1 MQVQPGKEVRD
12 AHWGARDT
20 SVQLKDIQ
28 KKLPLRVLS
37 AADWQH
43 WITKGYVIVRKA
55 VPKDNVDRL
64 VDLLWRFDEKDPNDP
79 STWYAPQRREH
90 RLKEL
95 HALAG
100 RRHGPLACIV
110 LALDQPDLRRP
121 GGIRSGDGLRPS
133 ELLAEALQATRR
145 GSDVIARLGTA
156 EFAIVA
162 PESDVEGATA
172 LAERLILALK
182 RVSAEHGAAAP
193 PAVRAGLDGVP
204 DFGATAVD
212 PADLLRR
219 ANAALQSAVPG
230 EGTWL
235 RRFVH

>member
-90 RLKEL
+90 RLKEINNAGMVEIFNHQYL
-95 HALAG
+95 WDNRQERRVYDAFVDIWDREDLWVGIDRANLTPPKKVPVSVVSPAFTKDTVSNSCSVSSLPKPPPATTIALALLFWLLS
-100 RRHGPLACIV
+100 PSM
-110 LALDQPDLRRP
+110 PD
-121 GGIRSGDGLRPS
+121 SCS
-133 ELLAEALQATRR
+133 WTLL
-145 GSDVIARLGTA
+145 TA
-156 EFAIVA
+156 
-162 PESDVEGATA
+162 
-172 LAERLILALK
+172 
-182 RVSAEHGAAAP
+182 
-193 PAVRAGLDGVP
+193 
-204 DFGATAVD
+204 
-212 PADLLRR
+212 
-219 ANAALQSAVPG
+219 
-230 EGTWL
+230 
-235 RRFVH
+235 